1 MAIGTI
7 DCTTEKPLCNEYN
20 IKSFPTLK
28 FYKDGNFHDYP
39 GGRKKFEFIRFAN
52 QMSKP
57 AVQVVD
63 TYEAALQIA
72 AENDPGVVFVLYD
85 KTMAGANLQDQLQST
100 LLAQVF
106 SQVARKQQAAASFV
120 LLQPTTSSS
129 GDDPI
134 IPGQS
139 GLPDSFII
147 NAEPNVD
154 PTFWDMQ
161 ELTSFNFIQFVKENN
176 LKLVSELG
184 PSNFHK
190 IGQIGKPLLIGCIDG
205 ANQTQISA
213 MEKQLNEYA
222 RTGTKAITSQY
233 YLA

>member
-72 AENDPGVVFVLYD
+72 AENDPGVAFVLYD

-106 SQVARKQQAAASFV
+106 SQVARKQQAAATFV
-120 LLQPTTSSS
+120 LLQPTPGYPT
-129 GDDPI
+129 

-154 PTFWDMQ
+154 PTFWDTQ
-161 ELTSFNFIQFVKENN
+161 ELTSFN
-176 LKLVSELG
+176 LSW
-184 PSNFHK
+184 
-190 IGQIGKPLLIGCIDG
+190 
-205 ANQTQISA
+205 
-213 MEKQLNEYA
+213 
-222 RTGTKAITSQY
+222 RITSSWSQS
-233 YLA
+233 